1 MPENL
6 EEIIFLDSHCRRED
20 ALKMGELD
28 KEVRLNLKNKPSLID
43 LSLGLALPNGL
54 VTWGPIYKISY
65 DNLTIILR

>member
-28 KEVRLNLKNKPSLID
+28 KEVRLNLRNKPIVD
-43 LSLGLALPNGL
+43 
-54 VTWGPIYKISY
+54 
-65 DNLTIILR
+65 